1 MIDIM
6 FSALRPGSTVYL
18 LDKSEEPNVK
28 IGYVENVSQ
37 PRPMYKTYNPAVSF
51 GTNMQTVVDITV
63 KINNEKKDVIGI
75 PSDSTIHSYGD
86 YVISETR
93 EAMISEVD
101 AMLQH
106 SKDIVESVDQH
117 KKMISSC
124 EAILKDLNPVYAK
137 EQERDSAIED
147 LTNQVNNMQ
156 NMLNRLETLLIKQNG
171 ND

>member
-1 MIDIM
+1 M
-6 FSALRPGSTVYL
+6 FSALRPGSIVYL
-18 LDKSEEPNVK
+18 LDKTNEPNVK
-28 IGYVENVSQ
+28 IGYVENTPQ
-37 PRPMYKTYNPAVSF
+37 KRPMYKTYNPAVSF

-63 KINNEKKDVIGI
+63 KINGEKKDIVGV
-75 PSDSTIHSYGD
+75 PSDATIHSYGD

-106 SKDIVESVDQH
+106 SKDIVDSIEQH
-117 KKMISSC
+117 KKMIASC

-147 LTNQVNNMQ
+147 LTNQVNSMQ
-156 NMLNRLETLLIKQNG
+156 TVLGRLESLLTKQGQNG
-171 ND
+171 NN